1 MSRLNYELYTEIAME
16 TDMFICPQCSTETIN
31 LNEGY
36 CEDCS
41 QENQLKL
48 DQHNFEFDAW
58 ERLAANERDARIKG
72 ACV

>member
-1 MSRLNYELYTEIAME
+1 
-16 TDMFICPQCSTETIN
+16 MFICTQCSTETAI

-48 DQHNFEFDAW
+48 DQHNFEFDVW
-58 ERLAANERDARIKG
+58 ERLTANERDARIKG